1 VGAEKGRPASAQVIL
16 SDRESAERVAAF
28 FTSRGFEAGALV
40 GTSFAISAP
49 ADRFEDVFGRSPD
62 PGGGGE
68 AELPS
73 GALPAE
79 LRESVEAIAVTGP
92 PDFGPTDY

>member
-1 VGAEKGRPASAQVIL
+1 VGTEKGRPASAQVIL
-16 SDRESAERVAAF
+16 SDGESAERVAAF

-49 ADRFEDVFGRSPD
+49 ADRFEDLFGRSPD
-62 PGGGGE
+62 PGGE

-73 GALPAE
+73 SALPPE
-79 LRESVEAIAVTGP
+79 LRDSVEAIAVTGP